1 VESTGA
7 SLNKEAPKDFHTY
20 PPPTI
25 LGRHYYIHL
34 LRYTGA
40 HGNASACDI
49 CCLQVPTIRHS
60 MKLST
65 LPSVALLTAVV
76 GARFTAT
83 GQVPLDASIEER
95 QYLLE
100 FPNGGT
106 QWVTGDEKWELKRVS
121 RNHNPWR
128 MLDSGDHRMVIS
140 SWISR
145 NSVIWALSTPSQAS

>member
-1 VESTGA
+1 
-7 SLNKEAPKDFHTY
+7 
-20 PPPTI
+20 
-25 LGRHYYIHL
+25 
-34 LRYTGA
+34 
-40 HGNASACDI
+40 
-49 CCLQVPTIRHS
+49 